1 MRTHLR
7 QLLVS
12 GIIVALCVALG
23 VLVARP
29 ALSESEARD
38 LASRF
43 RFTSEP
49 VNSTPAGARA
59 ERAVAPELGG
69 IRSWIS
75 AVGAAAGLS
84 DLRGLGHPGDLCLVD
99 PRDDSVTLR
108 PAQPSEPGGYPPV
121 RLTPDG
127 LPYDRTMAPMGCVPV
142 DIDEDGDVDHVVHY
156 WGRSPVVYLNTAGQG
171 APKPGDHRAV
181 ELVTPMQVW
190 NTETLN
196 VGDVDGDG
204 HLDLVIGN
212 YFPDGAR
219 VLDPDADDETR
230 MQMQDSM
237 SLARNGGTNRV
248 LLTKPTGH
256 ADQLPKITDQSTAL
270 TQAAAGSWTLA
281 TGMQDL
287 TGDGRPEIYQAND
300 FGPDQFI
307 RNDSTPGRVEF
318 TEVRGTRDLTTPK
331 SEVLGYDSFKGMGVT
346 FTYAGDAS
354 LPSIVVSN
362 ITTPYALHESNFAFT
377 PARSPGELADGDL
390 PFEERSEALG
400 LARSGWDW
408 DVRAGDFDNDGT
420 DEIMQANGFLRG
432 DVNRWPLLQ
441 ELAMGNDTL
450 LHNPAFWPNFGPGD
464 DVSGHEPNR
473 FYVRDQAGHY
483 TDLAGQTGAAARDGD
498 DNTRA
503 LAFGDVDGDGKLDA
517 VAANQ
522 WQDSVLLHNTADAG
536 PSATLRLVRP
546 GEAGPD
552 GAVTPAIGAQVRLH
566 HPDRPQRAQLYPANG
581 HTGVAAPELHFAM
594 PGGDPVPATVTWRD
608 TAGTHEARVEV
619 RPGRSTILLDSD
631 GTAELR

>member
-29 ALSESEARD
+29 APSEGEARD
-38 LASRF
+38 MASRF

-49 VNSTPAGARA
+49 VNSAPPGART
-59 ERAVAPELGG
+59 ERAVAPALGG

-84 DLRGLGHPGDLCLVD
+84 DLRGLGRASDLCLVD

-108 PAQPSEPGGYPPV
+108 PARPSEPGGYEPV

-127 LPYDRTMAPMGCVPV
+127 LPYDRTMAPMGCVPF
-142 DIDEDGDVDHVVHY
+142 DIDEDGDVDHIVHY
-156 WGRSPVVYLNTAGQG
+156 WGRSPVVFLNTAGQG
-171 APKPGDHRAV
+171 TPTPGGQRAV
-181 ELVTPMQVW
+181 ELVTPMEVW

-196 VGDVDGDG
+196 VGDIDGDG
-204 HLDLVIGN
+204 HLDLLVGN

-219 VLDPDADDETR
+219 VLDPEADDETR

-237 SLARNGGTNRV
+237 ALARNGGTNRV
-248 LLTKPTGH
+248 LLTQPTGR
-256 ADQLPKITDQSTAL
+256 ADALPEFTDASTAL

-300 FGPDQFI
+300 FGPDQFMV
-307 RNDSTPGRVEF
+307 NESTPGDVKL
-318 TEVRGTRDLTTPK
+318 TEVKGTRDMVTPK
-331 SEVLGYDSFKGMGVT
+331 SMALGNDSFKGMGVT
-346 FTYAGDAS
+346 FSYEGDAS
-354 LPSIVVSN
+354 LPTMVVSN
-362 ITTPYALHESNFAFT
+362 ITTPYGLHESNFAFT
-377 PARSPGELADGDL
+377 PAGSRDDLASGEL
-390 PFEERSEALG
+390 PFRDRSEDLG
-400 LARSGWDW
+400 LSRSGWGW

-420 DEIMQANGFLRG
+420 DELMQANGFLRG

-441 ELAMGNDTL
+441 ELAMGNDEL
-450 LHNPAFWPNFGPGD
+450 LYNPAFWPHFRHGD

-473 FYVRDQAGHY
+473 FYVRDNEGRYA
-483 TDLAGQTGAAARDGD
+483 DLGGPTGAAAQDGD

-522 WQDSVLLHNTADAG
+522 WQDSVLLHNTASAG
-536 PSATLRLVRP
+536 PSASLSLVRP
-546 GEAGPD
+546 APAGKD

-566 HPDRPQRAQLYPANG
+566 HPDKPQRAQLYPASG
-581 HTGVAAPELHFAM
+581 HTGVSAPELHFAM
-594 PGGDPVPATVTWRD
+594 PGGESVPATVTWRD
-608 TAGTHEARVEV
+608 DAGTHEARVEV

-631 GTAELR
+631 GTAVVR